1 MRGRQPGP
9 VSAQIR
15 YYYFSWPHRLKLR
28 GSWNFFKTLYYSKRD
43 INIRKKEERWG
54 VIQEKCRETLLSGW
68 RFSGV
73 LKKWKWDQLLY
84 EGSKMKGILR
94 SISRVSGCARQY
106 SRNIW
111 RQLKLFLN
119 SFWWQKFC
127 SLELSFVPNWT
138 IWVMA
143 LQVLLPPTW
152 LPDLQVQGFIFILLY
167 SLRTK
172 LRAAHGS
179 NP

>member
-1 MRGRQPGP
+1 MWVFSTLYATNENFDLDSQFLPCSLPPRGRPA
-9 VSAQIR
+9 VSLLGWI
-15 YYYFSWPHRLKLR
+15 
-28 GSWNFFKTLYYSKRD
+28 
-43 INIRKKEERWG
+43 IRKKEERWG

-73 LKKWKWDQLLY
+73 LKKWKWNQLLY

-127 SLELSFVPNWT
+127 SLELSFVPKLNYMGYGIT
-138 IWVMA
+138 SLIA
-143 LQVLLPPTW
+143 PNLITRFTSAGIYLY
-152 LPDLQVQGFIFILLY
+152 FIVF
-167 SLRTK
+167 SK
-172 LRAAHGS
+172 
-179 NP
+179 N